1 METDKSK
8 IRRPINKH
16 SIKEGDPGVQGPTPT
31 VAVSGGK
38 VTPVAPPPPAP
49 TPPKNTGPSRIEK
62 AAKHVGA
69 VAGAHFPGVKFMAGA
84 GQDIGNSIKDPN
96 GPVHKIGQAVEKAPL
111 AAWDWLTA
119 PQPGPGD
126 GKGMKKAPI
135 SPPGTGPGTPLLS
148 NKGFSVDGID
158 MDATMMD
165 QYFGKSRAALKAG
178 NGVLQDGTHMPIG
191 GQMMNM
197 GSGGF
202 GSNFTGQP
210 TMYPV
215 QQSAGSDIFGDTA
228 SLIKQRDQIQSNMD
242 AYFSK
247 NPLSSTDLGANF
259 ASISSQSGNRS
270 QLREINETI
279 RGRDKIQGGLMEA
292 MTSAKGTT
300 DAAGIRAQGDVA
312 QAMVGRG
319 GKAEDPAAGQVKA
332 MDVLAKLRATEGLP
346 DDLRALIDA
355 ELPDYFSS
363 VNSLYGVSANK
374 LGRKADVD

>member
-49 TPPKNTGPSRIEK
+49 TPPKSTGPSRIG
-62 AAKHVGA
+62 AAAGHVGA
-69 VAGAHFPGVKFMAGA
+69 AIGAYAPGVKLAAEA
-84 GQDIGNSIKDPN
+84 GQGIGDDLRNPNS
-96 GPVHKIGQAVEKAPL
+96 KARKVGN
-111 AAWDWLTA
+111 AAWSWLTD
-119 PQPGPGD
+119 PLPGYEKKGTGD
-126 GKGMKKAPI
+126 GTPGKMQKAPI